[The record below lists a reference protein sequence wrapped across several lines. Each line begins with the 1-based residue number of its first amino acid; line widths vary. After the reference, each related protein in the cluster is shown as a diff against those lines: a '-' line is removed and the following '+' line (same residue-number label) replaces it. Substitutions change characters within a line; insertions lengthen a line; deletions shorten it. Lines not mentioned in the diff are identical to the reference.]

1 MDKKNKPIIFGMLT
15 IILSQL
21 LMNLG
26 RLTDVVP
33 DSVIRIVGVAVLI
46 LTGVTVFFAVRSVVE
61 LKQTERESEN
71 KEQE

>member
-61 LKQTERESEN
+61 LKQAERESEN

>member
-46 LTGVTVFFAVRSVVE
+46 LTGVTVFFSVRSVVE
-61 LKQTERESEN
+61 LKQAERESEN

>member
-15 IILSQL
+15 VILSQL

-46 LTGVTVFFAVRSVVE
+46 ATGVSIFFAVRSVVE
-61 LKQTERESEN
+61 LKQAERESDN